1 MELSL
6 PKRDF
11 VKTMKSLDYDKTTF
25 LYLDFPAKLTCTLHA
40 NIVKFYAHR
49 GGYFALGLFTNRTGS
64 GFIVEEGFGAQPA
77 QYRNYDAGML
87 VGAGVAFDI
96 WRYGISYS
104 HGLFDIRNASEIK
117 IKNTVLGI
125 DVAQCLTREIV

>member
-1 MELSL
+1 MHTVEAILHSACSPTL
-6 PKRDF
+6 PVPD
-11 VKTMKSLDYDKTTF
+11 L
-25 LYLDFPAKLTCTLHA
+25 L
-40 NIVKFYAHR
+40 
-49 GGYFALGLFTNRTGS
+49 
-64 GFIVEEGFGAQPA
+64 VEKGFGAQPA
-77 QYRNYDAGML
+77 HYRNYEAGML

-104 HGLFDIRNASEIK
+104 HGLFDIQNGSEIK